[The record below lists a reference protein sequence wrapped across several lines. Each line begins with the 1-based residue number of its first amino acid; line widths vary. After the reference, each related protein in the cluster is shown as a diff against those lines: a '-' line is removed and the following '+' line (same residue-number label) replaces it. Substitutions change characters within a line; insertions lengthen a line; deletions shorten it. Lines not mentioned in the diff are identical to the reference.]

1 MLYVGALLA
10 ALACAACSDAPRGT
24 ASCASGTVAISPGE
38 VCVERGDQ
46 RGQVIVAQAREQM
59 RRDNLRAAIL
69 GVWIDGDE
77 LVSAALGE
85 SEPGVPATRDMHFR
99 VGDVTEAMSSTLLLK
114 LVEQQRIALD
124 APLSTWF
131 PEMPNAHLATLQMLA
146 SMTTGFVDFVTTPA
160 FFNVMDAE
168 PYRFWTPDELIAFSA
183 SQTPLFAPGTSWA
196 FSDTNF
202 VLLGE
207 VLARLGQTPLA
218 DQLRTQVLDP
228 LGLDGTSMTVTPEI
242 PSPVLHALSIFEGQ
256 SVDATFWS
264 PSWIAPAGNMIST
277 LADMRVWAEAVANG
291 TLLSPASHA
300 LQIGTQSVGLGPL
313 TPEKYYGLGVAIAQE
328 WVFSNPH
335 VPGYGGF
342 ITYFPPEKITVVVMT
357 TPGPGNADD
366 QNYGQDIFLRI
377 AELLTPDHV
386 PDIGQRTH

>member
-1 MLYVGALLA
+1 
-10 ALACAACSDAPRGT
+10 
-24 ASCASGTVAISPGE
+24 
-38 VCVERGDQ
+38 
-46 RGQVIVAQAREQM
+46 
-59 RRDNLRAAIL
+59 
-69 GVWIDGDE
+69 
-77 LVSAALGE
+77 
-85 SEPGVPATRDMHFR
+85 
-99 VGDVTEAMSSTLLLK
+99 
-114 LVEQQRIALD
+114 
-124 APLSTWF
+124 
-131 PEMPNAHLATLQMLA
+131 
-146 SMTTGFVDFVTTPA
+146 
-160 FFNVMDAE
+160 
-168 PYRFWTPDELIAFSA
+168 
-183 SQTPLFAPGTSWA
+183 
-196 FSDTNF
+196 
-202 VLLGE
+202 
-207 VLARLGQTPLA
+207 
-218 DQLRTQVLDP
+218 
-228 LGLDGTSMTVTPEI
+228 
-242 PSPVLHALSIFEGQ
+242 
-256 SVDATFWS
+256 VDATFWS

-313 TPEKYYGLGVAIAQE
+313 TPEKYYGLGVAIAQG